1 MDQKTGG
8 AATISIILAVGSFI
22 LTCTG
27 HPIWGLIAAIFAVP
41 AGLLGLTLSASPKV
55 SGGILSIIAI
65 ILAALGIVVAVLGIL
80 GVIVS

>member
-8 AATISIILAVGSFI
+8 AAIVSIILAVGSYI

-27 HPIWGLIAAIFAVP
+27 HPIWGLIAAVLAVP

-65 ILAALGIVVAVLGIL
+65 ILAALGLIVAILGIL
-80 GVIVS
+80 GVIIT